1 MKKTPVF
8 KTIDGCEAAAYVA
21 YRLNEAMAI
30 YPITPSSPIAEW
42 CDQWASEGKKN
53 LWDTQPA
60 IVEMQSEGGA
70 VAAVHGMLQ
79 TGSISTTFTASQG
92 LLLMIPNMFKFA
104 GELLPTVFH
113 VTARTVA
120 THALS
125 IFGDH
130 SDIMACRS
138 TGWGM
143 LGAASVQ
150 ETMDFALI
158 SQAASL
164 RSRLPFIHFFDGF
177 RTSHEVSKIE
187 MLDEVVLRALIDDR
201 IIAEI
206 RARAMSPD
214 RPVLRGTAQNPDA
227 FFQGRE
233 AANGFYAVCPD
244 IVQKV
249 MDEFAALT
257 GRNYNLFDYTG
268 AADAERVIV
277 LMGSGCEAAH
287 ETVEHLVAQ
296 GEKIGVLKVRLYRP
310 FDGKRFIASLP
321 ASVKRI
327 AVLDRT
333 KEPGATGEPL
343 YQDCV
348 TALMEETAA
357 GRSPL
362 KVVPQVYTGR
372 YGLSSKEFTPA
383 MVKAVFDNL
392 SISAPKNHFTVGIN
406 DDVSHTSL
414 AYDAAFSTEPKTVVR
429 ALFYGLGADG
439 TVGANKN
446 SIKIIGEETDN
457 YAQGYFVYDSKKSG
471 SMTVSHLRFGPQP
484 IRSTYLVSSANFVA
498 CHQTGFL
505 ERYEMLRALVTGG
518 TFLLNTPYSQNE
530 VWSKLPT
537 PVQQSLLAKQAK
549 FFVIDA
555 TKVARDSGM
564 GGRINTIMQVCFF
577 ALSGVLPKD
586 EAIDAIKNSIKKTY
600 GKKGDEV
607 VKMNLQAVDN
617 TLAHLH
623 EVSVT
628 SQKLNGAGD
637 LLPPIAPEAP
647 EFVRHVLGT
656 LAAGFGDDLPVSA
669 FPNDGS
675 FPTGTAQ
682 YEKRN
687 LALDIPVWDEKTC
700 IQCLKCV
707 AICPHATIRAK
718 VYDASELK
726 QAPATF
732 KVTDARVPEFK
743 GLKFTLQVAAEDCT
757 GCNLCV
763 EVCPAR
769 NKTESKLKAINMR
782 PQAPLRAAEHDNW
795 NFFLTLPEFDRR
807 KIKTTTLRQQQILQP
822 LFEFSGA
829 CAGCGETPYI
839 KMLSQLFGDRAVI
852 ANATGCSSIYGGN
865 LPTTPYTKNKCGRGP
880 TWCNSLF
887 EDNAE
892 FGLGFRVSIDKQ
904 KEFAEELLK
913 KLSAKVGDELAIA
926 ILTADQSDEAGI
938 YDQRERVVAL
948 KAKLQ
953 TIDSPEGKSLLGVAD
968 QLVKKSVWILGG
980 DGWAYDI
987 GYGGLD
993 HVLASGRK
1001 VNVLVMDTEVYSNT
1015 GGQMSKSTPRGAV
1028 AKFAAGGKPAGKKD
1042 LGLIAMSYG
1051 NIYVASVAMGAK
1063 DEHTLKAFVEA
1074 ESFPGPSLI
1083 IAYSHCIAH
1092 GIAIDTGIGARQQKL
1107 AVESGQWLLYRY
1119 DPRRAER
1126 GENPLQ
1132 IDSGAA
1138 KSQVK
1143 DFMLTENRFKML
1155 TKSKPEDAKRF
1166 FAQSQSDADKR
1177 WKFYQFMAARD
1188 TKVENAP
1195 TPALPTPTAVD
1206 AQPL

>member
-1 MKKTPVF
+1 MNSPVKHF
-8 KTIDGCEAAAYVA
+8 KTLDGCEAAAYVA
-21 YRLNEAMAI
+21 YRLNETMAI

-42 CDQWASEGKKN
+42 CDQWAAEGKKN
-53 LWDTQPA
+53 LWDTTPA

-70 VAAVHGMLQ
+70 VGAVHGMLQ

-92 LLLMIPNMFKFA
+92 LLLMIPNMFKIA

-158 SQAASL
+158 SQVASW

-187 MLDEVVLRALIDDR
+187 LLDESVMRALIDEKLLS
-201 IIAEI
+201 EI
-206 RARAMSPD
+206 RARAMTPD
-214 RPVLRGTAQNPDA
+214 KPVLRGTAQNPDA

-233 AANGFYAVCPD
+233 AANPIYSACPD

-249 MDEFAALT
+249 MDEFAEQT
-257 GRNYNLFDYTG
+257 GRKYNLFDYVG
-268 AADAERVIV
+268 APDAERVIV
-277 LMGSGCEAAH
+277 LMGSGCETAH
-287 ETVEHLVAQ
+287 ETVEHLVAR
-296 GEKIGVLKVRLYRP
+296 GEKVGLVKVRLYRP
-310 FDGKRFIASLP
+310 FDSRRFVEALPISVRKIA
-321 ASVKRI
+321 I
-327 AVLDRT
+327 LDRT

-343 YQDCV
+343 YQDCL
-348 TALMEETAA
+348 TAILEEISN
-357 GRSPL
+357 GRTHL
-362 KVVPQVYTGR
+362 KHLKILPQIVAGR

-392 SISAPKNHFTVGIN
+392 ADSRIDAAPKNHFTVGIN
-406 DDVSHTSL
+406 DDVSHSSL
-414 AYDAAFSTEPKTVVR
+414 FVDPNFSTEPANVVR

-484 IRSTYLVSSANFVA
+484 IRSTYLISSANFIA
-498 CHQTGFL
+498 CHQPAFL
-505 ERYEMLRALVTGG
+505 ERYEMLRSLVPGG
-518 TFLLNTPYSQNE
+518 TFLLNTPHSKE
-530 VWSKLPT
+530 EAWSKLPT
-537 PVQQSLLAKQAK
+537 PVQESLLAKKAK

-555 TKVARDSGM
+555 THVARNSGM

-586 EAIDAIKNSIKKTY
+586 EAITSIKNSIKKTY
-600 GKKGDEV
+600 GKKGEEI

-623 EVSVT
+623 EVPLANC
-628 SQKLNGAGD
+628 KLNGAGP
-637 LLPPIAPEAP
+637 LIPPISPDAP
-647 EFVRHVLGT
+647 EFVRNVLGR
-656 LAAGFGDDLPVSA
+656 LAAGDGDDLPVSA
-669 FPNDGS
+669 FPKDGT
-675 FPTGTAQ
+675 FPTATAQ
-682 YEKRN
+682 FEKRN

-718 VYDASELK
+718 VYEPEKLNG
-726 QAPATF
+726 APATL
-732 KVTDARVPEFK
+732 KSVDSRVPEFK

-757 GCNLCV
+757 GCGICV
-763 EVCPAR
+763 EVCPAK
-769 NKTESKLKAINMR
+769 NKTEAKLKAINMK
-782 PQAPLRAAEHDNW
+782 PQPPLCAAEHENW
-795 NFFLTLPEFDRR
+795 DFFLKLPEFDRR
-807 KIKTTTLRQQQILQP
+807 KIKTTALRQQQILQP

-839 KMLSQLFGDRAVI
+839 KMLTQLFGDRAVI

-865 LPTTPYTKNKCGRGP
+865 LPTTPYAKNKCGRGP

-904 KEFAEELLK
+904 KEFAGELLK
-913 KLSAKVGDELAIA
+913 KLAARVGEDLATEILNADQGDE
-926 ILTADQSDEAGI
+926 TGI
-938 YDQRERVVAL
+938 YDQRERVSVL
-948 KAKLQ
+948 KFKLQKLDLPEAKL
-953 TIDSPEGKSLLGVAD
+953 LLGLAD

-980 DGWAYDI
+980 DGWSYDI

-993 HVLASGRK
+993 HVLASGRN

-1051 NIYVASVAMGAK
+1051 NIYVASVALGAK
-1063 DEHTLKAFVEA
+1063 DEQTLKAFIEA
-1074 ESFPGPSLI
+1074 ESYPGPSLI

-1092 GIAIDTGIGARQQKL
+1092 GIALDRGIGARQQKL

-1119 DPRRAER
+1119 DPRRTER

-1132 IDSGAA
+1132 VDSGAA
-1138 KSQVK
+1138 KSKVQ

-1155 TKSKPEDAKRF
+1155 TKSKPEDAKKL
-1166 FAQSQSDADKR
+1166 FAQAQTDAERR
-1177 WKFYQFMAARD
+1177 WKFYQFLVARD
-1188 TKVENAP
+1188 TKPEGSQ
-1195 TPALPTPTAVD
+1195 PA
-1206 AQPL
+1206 